1 MEVFG
6 MRSNAGIWWDD
17 TRRSFKG
24 VSGAFD
30 VAIVEV
36 KLKRV
41 KGARMEIV
49 WLINREQNHKE
60 A

>member
-1 MEVFG
+1 